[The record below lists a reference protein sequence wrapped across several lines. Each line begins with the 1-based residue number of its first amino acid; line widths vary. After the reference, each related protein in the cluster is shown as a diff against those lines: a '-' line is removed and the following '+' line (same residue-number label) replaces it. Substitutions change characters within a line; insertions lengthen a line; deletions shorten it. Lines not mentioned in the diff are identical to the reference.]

1 MEKKW
6 GKITK
11 MEKTNVG
18 KLIKMEKKK
27 MLEKSQ
33 KWKKCGKNDQKWKRK
48 NVGKMI

>member
-11 MEKTNVG
+11 MEKKNLG

-27 MLEKSQ
+27 MLEK
-33 KWKKCGKNDQKWKRK
+33 
-48 NVGKMI
+48 

>member
-11 MEKTNVG
+11 MEKNNVG

-27 MLEKSQ
+27 MLEK
-33 KWKKCGKNDQKWKRK
+33 
-48 NVGKMI
+48 